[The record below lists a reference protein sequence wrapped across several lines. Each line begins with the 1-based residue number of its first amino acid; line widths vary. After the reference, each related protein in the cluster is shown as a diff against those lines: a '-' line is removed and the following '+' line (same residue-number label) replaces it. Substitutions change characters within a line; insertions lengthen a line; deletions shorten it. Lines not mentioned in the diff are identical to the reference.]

1 MDTISLKKYIRKND
15 KVEFI
20 LEQIGCK
27 NIKYHPYKEYY
38 SCSNKDG
45 DNASAV
51 NVYNNDYLGVKNWT
65 REKDFD
71 SKSDIIT
78 LVQYTM
84 GFDFIQAVKWLHKI
98 LVLRYEKPSK
108 STKTSNVNSNPLA
121 IFEKHLGCKTN
132 VKEIEYLQE
141 SIMDY
146 YVPLL
151 YIGWLREGITNRTAK
166 KFGLAY
172 SYRRNRVII
181 PIHDW
186 LTGRLVGINQRTV
199 VEDWELLGIKKYYI
213 TPHYQK
219 HLNLYGLYENYES
232 IKKAGYVVVAESE
245 KSVLKRDSLCD
256 STVVALSGHTLSDE
270 QVRILVGLNVEI
282 VIALDKD
289 IPLQETQ
296 YMCEKFYY
304 IRPVSYMYDKWDLL
318 KGEKDSP
325 MDTENKIYNFMFKHR
340 IKYNEEEHKKFV
352 KLTKKGKNV

>member
-38 SCSNKDG
+38 SCANKDG
-45 DNASAV
+45 DNNSAV

-71 SKSDIIT
+71 DKSDIIT
-78 LVQYTM
+78 LVQYNM
-84 GFDFIQAVKWLHKI
+84 DFDFIQAVKWLHKI
-98 LVLRYEKPSK
+98 LVLSYK
-108 STKTSNVNSNPLA
+108 STSISPKKTVEHKNPLA
-121 IFEKHLGCKTN
+121 IFEKYLTYKTN
-132 VKEIEYLQE
+132 VRDIEFLE
-141 SIMDY
+141 NSLMDY

-151 YIGWLREGITNRTAK
+151 YIGWLREGITAKTAK

-172 SYRRNRVII
+172 SYKRNRIII

-186 LTGRLVGINQRTV
+186 LSGKLVGINQRTV
-199 VEDWELLGIKKYYI
+199 IEDWELLGIKKYYI
-213 TPHYQK
+213 TPHYKK
-219 HLNLYGLYENYES
+219 HLNLYGLYENYNS
-232 IKKAGYVVVAESE
+232 IKKAGHVVVAESE

-289 IPLQETQ
+289 VPLQETQ
-296 YMCEKFYY
+296 NMCEKFYH
-304 IRPVSYMYDKWDLL
+304 IRPVSYMYDKWDII
-318 KGEKDSP
+318 GEKDSP
-325 MDTENKIYNFMFKHR
+325 MDAENKIYKFLFEHR
-340 IKYNEEEHKKFV
+340 TKYNDIEHKKFMHEIG
-352 KLTKKGKNV
+352 KGKEK